1 MSTPNRDLLR
11 GWLDP
16 KEWWRLGR
24 GRTFDFALSRRDV
37 IAAIHHL
44 GASDG
49 HDFDVVACGSE
60 KPPGERFYRSTHR
73 VISVDELLAE
83 PATNQF
89 LRSRRLTPALPKIEP
104 GWDWRWDAACSLNGL
119 VGITYSVSRK
129 SPSLKP
135 GLASC
140 TASSIEQ
147 PEKWSSTSSTT
158 ASSTGSRHGYAKQ
171 CRLRPTC
178 RHTTDWAPVPN
189 QGEIRLNLLA
199 TSSPTPSSRFT
210 RERSLVRNQP
220 RPSP

>member
-49 HDFDVVACGSE
+49 HDFDVVVCGSE

-129 SPSLKP
+129 SPSPRTWLGIVHRVEHRATGEVVEHVEYNRIFDGLK
-135 GLASC
+135 A
-140 TASSIEQ
+140 
-147 PEKWSSTSSTT
+147 
-158 ASSTGSRHGYAKQ
+158 
-171 CRLRPTC
+171 RLRKAMQAPT
-178 RHTTDWAPVPN
+178 DVP
-189 QGEIRLNLLA
+189 
-199 TSSPTPSSRFT
+199 PHD
-210 RERSLVRNQP
+210 
-220 RPSP
+220 